1 MKFLERYCSPSD
13 LPPRL
18 PVFPLLGA
26 IILPRTTLP
35 LNVFEPRY
43 LAMIDD
49 ALRGD
54 RIIGMI
60 QPVGDGGV
68 TGSPTDRRA
77 PLRAIGCAAR
87 IIAFQEQEDG
97 RFLITLFGICRFEVV
112 GDVENKASYR
122 TLDVAYDRFDG
133 DFQPDATA
141 DAVPRTQLLAV
152 LRRFLDAR
160 QLEPDWAAI
169 ERSQT
174 EDLVNGIAIASPF
187 APTEKQALLEAPTLV
202 DRAETLITLAEID
215 AAGGATGKS
224 STRLQ

>member
-1 MKFLERYCSPSD
+1 MKFLERYQSPSD
-13 LPPRL
+13 LPSRL

-26 IILPRTTLP
+26 IALPDTALP

-49 ALRGD
+49 ALRND
-54 RIIGMI
+54 RIIGII

-68 TGSPTDRRA
+68 TGSPTDRAA
-77 PLRAIGCAAR
+77 PLRTIGCAAR
-87 IIAFQEQEDG
+87 IIAFQEQQDG
-97 RFLITLFGICRFEVV
+97 RFLITLYGICRFEVV
-112 GDVENKASYR
+112 GEVESKAPYR
-122 TLDVAYDRFDG
+122 TLDVSYDRFSADL
-133 DFQPDATA
+133 QPDTTA
-141 DAVPRTQLLAV
+141 DAVPRTKLLAV
-152 LRRFLDAR
+152 LRRFLGAR

-174 EDLVNGIAIASPF
+174 DDLVNGIAIASPF
-187 APTEKQALLEAPTLV
+187 APAEKQALLEAATLV

-215 AAGGATGKS
+215 AASGATGKP